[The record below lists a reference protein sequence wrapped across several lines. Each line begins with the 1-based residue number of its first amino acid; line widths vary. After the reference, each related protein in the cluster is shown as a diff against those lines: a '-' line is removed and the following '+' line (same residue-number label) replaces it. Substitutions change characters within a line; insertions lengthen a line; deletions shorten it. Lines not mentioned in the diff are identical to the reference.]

1 MTMKK
6 RSYSF
11 RQEEDVGIAMPYFKK
26 VGMPTTLYR
35 FLWEAKRILKMA
47 KPYVQNAIYLNQTK

>member
-1 MTMKK
+1 MKK

-11 RQEEDVGIAMPYFKK
+11 RQEEDVGIVMPYFKK

-47 KPYVQNAIYLNQTK
+47 KPYVQNVIYQNQTK

>member
-1 MTMKK
+1 MKK

-11 RQEEDVGIAMPYFKK
+11 RQEEDVGIVIPYFKK